1 MLYRILEKRAIQMR
15 FFLSLVLLAPLCAQE
30 TTRNSIPSI
39 LVHGEATVSANPD
52 EANIDIGIVS
62 QAPTS
67 QAAADLNAKQSD
79 TVMQALRALV
89 PPSNVKTENFAVN
102 PNYRYPK
109 DGGAPTILG
118 YTANNTVRVVLDDIS
133 KLRKVID
140 AATQAGASN
149 VNRLTF
155 TLHDEKAVRA
165 RALAEAARQA
175 HAGAE
180 ALAVS
185 LKVKLGRLLRV
196 EEGQPVIVSPAR
208 EIELGKAESTDQGP
222 ILPGNIEVHA
232 NVKLTFELLQ

>member
-1 MLYRILEKRAIQMR
+1 MR
-15 FFLSLVLLAPLCAQE
+15 FVFLVLLLAPVWAQE
-30 TTRNSIPSI
+30 QAVNSIPSI
-39 LVHGEATVSANPD
+39 LVHGEATVSAEPD

-67 QAAADLNAKQSD
+67 QAAADLNAKQANI
-79 TVMQALRALV
+79 VMQALRALL
-89 PPSNVKTENFAVN
+89 PSANIKTVNFAVN

-118 YTANNTVRVVLDDIS
+118 YTASNTVRVILDDIS

-155 TLHDEKAVRA
+155 GLHDEKLVRA
-165 RALAEAARQA
+165 RALAEAAQQA

-185 LKVKLGRLLRV
+185 LKVKLGRLLHV

-208 EIELGKAESTDQGP
+208 EIELGKAESTEQGP

-232 NVKLTFELLQ
+232 NVKLTFALVE

>member
-1 MLYRILEKRAIQMR
+1 MR
-15 FFLSLVLLAPLCAQE
+15 FVLLLTLLAPLRAQE
-30 TTRNSIPSI
+30 STSNVLPSM
-39 LVHGEATVSANPD
+39 LVHGEATVSAEPD

-67 QAAADLNAKQSD
+67 QAAAELNAKQAN
-79 TVMQALRALV
+79 TVTQALRALL
-89 PPSNVKTENFAVN
+89 PSANIKTVNFAVN

-133 KLRKVID
+133 KLRSVID

-155 TLHDEKAVRA
+155 GLHDEKTVRS
-165 RALAEAARQA
+165 RALAAAARQA

-180 ALAVS
+180 ALAAS
-185 LKVKLGRLLRV
+185 LKVKLGRLLHV

-208 EIELGKAESTDQGP
+208 EIELGKAESTEQGP

-232 NVKLTFELLQ
+232 NVKLTFELVQ

>member
-1 MLYRILEKRAIQMR
+1 MR
-15 FFLSLVLLAPLCAQE
+15 FVFLVLLLAPVWAQE
-30 TTRNSIPSI
+30 QGVNTFPSI
-39 LVHGEATVSANPD
+39 LVHGEATVSAEPD

-67 QAAADLNAKQSD
+67 QAAADLNAKQANI
-79 TVMQALRALV
+79 VMQALRALL
-89 PPSNVKTENFAVN
+89 PSANIKTVNFAVN

-118 YTANNTVRVVLDDIS
+118 YTASNTVRVILDDIS

-155 TLHDEKAVRA
+155 GLHDEKVVRA
-165 RALAEAARQA
+165 RALAKAAEQA

-185 LKVKLGRLLRV
+185 LKVKLGRLLQV

-208 EIELGKAESTDQGP
+208 EIELGKAESTEQGP

-232 NVKLTFELLQ
+232 NVKLTFALVE

>member
-1 MLYRILEKRAIQMR
+1 MR
-15 FFLSLVLLAPLCAQE
+15 FVFLLLLFAPVWAQE
-30 TTRNSIPSI
+30 TTSNAIPSI
-39 LVHGEATVSANPD
+39 LVHGEATVSADPD

-67 QAAADLNAKQSD
+67 QASADLNAKQSN
-79 TVMQALRALV
+79 TVMQALRVLL
-89 PPSNVKTENFAVN
+89 PSANIKTVNFAVN

-118 YTANNTVRVVLDDIS
+118 YTANNTVRVILDDIS
-133 KLRKVID
+133 KLRQVID

-155 TLHDEKAVRA
+155 GLHDEKAVRA
-165 RALAEAARQA
+165 RALAAAARQA

-185 LKVKLGRLLRV
+185 LKVKLGRLLHV
-196 EEGQPVIVSPAR
+196 EEGQPLIVSPAR
-208 EIELGKAESTDQGP
+208 EIELGKAESTEQGP

-232 NVKLTFELLQ
+232 NVKLTFELVQ

>member
-1 MLYRILEKRAIQMR
+1 MR
-15 FFLSLVLLAPLCAQE
+15 LVLLVFLLAHLRAQE
-30 TTRNSIPSI
+30 PMRDAIPSI
-39 LVHGEATVSANPD
+39 LVHGEATVSADPD

-62 QAPTS
+62 QASTS
-67 QAAADLNAKQSD
+67 QAAADVNAKQANI
-79 TVMQALRALV
+79 VMQALRALL
-89 PPSNVKTENFAVN
+89 PAANVKTVNFAVN

-140 AATQAGASN
+140 VATQAGASN

-155 TLHDEKAVRA
+155 GLRDEKAVRA
-165 RALAEAARQA
+165 RALAEAAKQA

-185 LKVKLGRLLRV
+185 LKVKLGRLLHV

-208 EIELGKAESTDQGP
+208 EIELGKAESTEQGP

-232 NVKLTFELLQ
+232 NVKLTFALIQ